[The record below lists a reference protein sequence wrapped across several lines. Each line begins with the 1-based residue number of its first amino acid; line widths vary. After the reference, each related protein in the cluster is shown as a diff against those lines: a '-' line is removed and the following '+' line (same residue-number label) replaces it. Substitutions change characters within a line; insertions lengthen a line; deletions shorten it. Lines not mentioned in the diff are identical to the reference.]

1 MCESIIVGV
10 QRCCSYVMHL
20 SYNHSIANIH
30 PALTS
35 TELRVSVIVKSTYL
49 CIAFIFTAR
58 RIAASVSF
66 MFQLEK
72 KLYDKHI
79 QNLYCCQFLLK
90 LMREDRDSV

>member
-49 CIAFIFTAR
+49 CIAFILATR
-58 RIAASVSF
+58 RTAASLPF

-72 KLYDKHI
+72 NYMTSIFKPV
-79 QNLYCCQFLLK
+79 LLPIPSK
-90 LMREDRDSV
+90 IDEGR